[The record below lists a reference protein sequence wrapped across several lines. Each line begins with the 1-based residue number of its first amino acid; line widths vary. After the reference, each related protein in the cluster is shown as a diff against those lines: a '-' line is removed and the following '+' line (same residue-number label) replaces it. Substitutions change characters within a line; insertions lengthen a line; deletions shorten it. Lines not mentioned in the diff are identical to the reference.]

1 MFLRRAALLLL
12 IVAVLSSFAAAKPS
26 TTKNKD
32 DFKAC
37 GGAKKC
43 LGVARLER
51 IRRRSGVDHKS
62 VDAIAA
68 QIDEDGDLVSHGLL
82 SRGDGVRRA
91 FTAARMVLQLS
102 RAGGTES
109 NATRSRMDQQY
120 YRGYCRTSV
129 KSLW

>member
-1 MFLRRAALLLL
+1 LLLF
-12 IVAVLSSFAAAKPS
+12 IVAVLSSLAAAKPP

-51 IRRRSGVDHKS
+51 IRRKSGVDHKS

-68 QIDEDGDLVSHGLL
+68 QIDEDGDLVSNGCLFALISTASCRACIYCCTDGTSAVPGGRDRKQCHAFSHGSTTLHARNIAELVL
-82 SRGDGVRRA
+82 SHFGR
-91 FTAARMVLQLS
+91 
-102 RAGGTES
+102 
-109 NATRSRMDQQY
+109 
-120 YRGYCRTSV
+120 
-129 KSLW
+129 